1 MTRDEADD
9 PAMPGVVIWQAFHR
23 KAWVRSRASKC
34 EICGGQR
41 ALRQG
46 FVLAIRLPLLL
57 PVRQCSIGKFFYM
70 LLLPEGPVAKF
81 ENGLKS
87 SFTF

>member
-1 MTRDEADD
+1 
-9 PAMPGVVIWQAFHR
+9 
-23 KAWVRSRASKC
+23 
-34 EICGGQR
+34 
-41 ALRQG
+41 
-46 FVLAIRLPLLL
+46 
-57 PVRQCSIGKFFYM
+57 M